1 MNKAF
6 PMALAALSLAAALPA
21 AAEASAPA
29 LDAEAANTLLTK
41 NGCYRCHAI
50 DRRKI
55 GPAYKAVAA
64 HYKDRPDAE
73 EVLYRHV
80 TTGPTIR
87 IDEHEESHAV
97 IKAPGE
103 ADIRNAIRFILS
115 R

>member
-1 MNKAF
+1 MNNAF
-6 PMALAALSLAAALPA
+6 RMALAALSLAAALPA
-21 AAEASAPA
+21 AAQAPA
-29 LDAEAANTLLTK
+29 LDAEAANALLAK
-41 NGCYRCHAI
+41 NGCYRCHALE
-50 DRRKI
+50 RRKI

-87 IDEHEESHAV
+87 IDDLEESHPV